1 MHMQTRILPGSPQ
14 QYSPCSTTVDSGSS
28 KALPFSDI
36 QDESCSMI
44 QYPAKRMNHTI
55 KPQDSKIQDSYHTV
69 PLQKHNNVSNTLVTL
84 PHFISSQSKG
94 ATNID
99 SLEQQLFK
107 LLKEFQEKQIERHKK
122 LEQYLSKAN
131 FDDNKKE

>member
-1 MHMQTRILPGSPQ
+1 MQTRILPGSSHPHSP
-14 QYSPCSTTVDSGSS
+14 YSATSKPGSS

-44 QYPAKRMNHTI
+44 ECSTQRVNHI
-55 KPQDSKIQDSYHTV
+55 LKSHDSKIQNNHN
-69 PLQKHNNVSNTLVTL
+69 PLSTQWQNNISNTLITL
-84 PHFISSQSKG
+84 PHFISSQSRE
-94 ATNID
+94 TSNID

-122 LEQYLSKAN
+122 LEQYLNRIN